1 MSGNDTLDLRDNAAM
16 DAVKTMLDGQP
27 DTHTLLIAGAPCS
40 GKTEFAL
47 AATLEG
53 ISRFGDAHVS
63 MVVSGRQTAD
73 KLSDR
78 IIRAV
83 GSTSSARPVTTLS
96 ALAFR
101 LLSSVR
107 ESERE
112 PLPKLLNGAEQDALL
127 RQVVAVHVR
136 HAQTGELCDTCEL
149 MRQYFA
155 TDDWVD
161 TVYGDDG
168 SEVSGGTR
176 STVTDQRVSGTSAS
190 KGQPRS
196 TSKGIGSSDVL
207 FARGVNDAF
216 VMQLRDMLARM
227 DELGLGAERED
238 EVLAMLA
245 DSQDSGEGYSLRV
258 ERLGIQW
265 RLAFAL
271 RHEYSQAVTDGY
283 PGEFRLDSSRLLV
296 EGAQAAAKVADAVL
310 PKLVVVDDFQD
321 LTLAGLTFLEILAH
335 RGVKLVLVGNPD
347 EAVQTFRGSYPE
359 YLFSRAQQ
367 PPLSAESM
375 TLPACRIRKVVGILH
390 GSDDVGKSGDS
401 RNLAD
406 KGSVVGPKISQ
417 SVDDEDNSGTACEN
431 GSAAA
436 VSYLDLLASRVSL
449 SIAANEDTSVALPD
463 RPGKLPRL
471 AGSLPITSLDPN
483 DPKLQ
488 DGSVRTALYRTS
500 REELDDVVWRIKEAH
515 LASGRQWND
524 IAVIAHD
531 NDTVRAFGERLRR
544 DGVPVRY
551 SAVTEP
557 LKDDPS
563 VQGLFALLELAKLRH
578 DGIEQTSM
586 SLTQTA
592 RYVRG
597 RVQTLLE
604 SPLVSLRAS
613 SSGSLSSSPA
623 RLAPVESVM
632 KAIASLAHVIDV
644 DDSAS
649 VQASRDVTVGDGLSN
664 QSESSLADDT
674 DVSGASAS
682 ADSSSHAT
690 SPDSQVL
697 DETKDEVGRA
707 DVVDVTAALPRLQ
720 QEWRELRDRVL
731 AARKQS
737 GVQVD
742 DSLVNASADGGEDE
756 ADMPLGVDALYIMLG
771 FDIAQQPSEASV
783 SQKHVKTGKRR
794 SSDCDEASGVADEVL
809 ELIGNVGGDLYSR
822 AFAHVWSLVGK
833 VEHGLSA
840 LPSREPQYALG
851 LAWDACRVA
860 NSWQCQALVNND
872 EGRAANDR
880 LDVMMRLFAYASGSG
895 AKQSVED
902 FIAGVRSMRIEA
914 DSLAKVAPIDQ
925 AVTLST
931 PAGAADGH
939 WPLVFVPQIQQDV
952 WPNLAERNTMFGGEN
967 LAEIVL
973 HGRMGNERKQQAG
986 CVDPELAQVLSA
998 EQKSFL
1004 VALTRAGEQVMLS
1017 AVLSDDTVP
1026 SDFLYTY
1033 MPERFDRVRD
1043 ADPEMRD
1050 YAQLA
1055 DSDRFAGLDTDPRG
1069 LVAAARIE
1077 LMRQSDTNTVQTDG
1091 ADGVNGGS
1099 NSGSA
1104 GDSTGGNAA
1113 GVGDSTGGDFSDAR
1127 SYSSDAGSESNDS
1140 CNNKDCSSMFIG
1152 TDAQS
1157 SARVRDAAVSLVLLD
1172 DVGLQ
1177 AADPDSWPYTYGV
1190 VDQNNNGNTD
1200 QNGIDTGSAN
1210 TLSPAVKSGG
1220 VNTVENASGDT
1231 AYQGGGGSSSA
1242 SGDSMAGGPARTSVK
1257 NSASNKYD
1265 VVAQEALKTD
1275 SPVAASLPRASQ
1287 NESQSNQQTVLPSAP
1302 TVTLSPSQVDRIW
1315 ACPVCWMLES
1325 QFAGPRP
1332 SNAATNYGSVIHK
1345 VAQMASAKGLDNP
1358 DFMAERSSH
1367 ERIASITSQMMDMY
1381 RQLTD
1386 DADTIDDPEQRY
1398 NAEGKDEGAEQTLTD
1413 IATYF
1418 VNSNDSDYPH
1428 GNLKNFSVGRLRR
1441 AECEYEF
1448 ASKFDVEDIRAAYNA
1463 IDGIEPVTNAE
1474 LVAIM
1479 GVLNGGWPSG
1489 MQPDLQIRLTGRI
1502 DRMEWRDSG
1511 DGNEHVRLIDW
1522 KTGHKHDGKQMFN
1535 DLQLVCYQLGLAF
1548 PESNQPTDTEGAA
1561 STYLPNAGLHGV
1573 DAIKAMPDITQSAL
1587 FDVDL
1592 ASSPGQGYGADE
1604 TLFQPP
1610 LFHAG
1615 TLNATG
1621 FTRRSHYAE
1630 LQKLADLPDPPTEA
1644 PEGVSAQAWQQ
1655 LLSLRGTQAVWA
1667 LTMISRIFYAA
1678 AASRSKT
1685 LVARPQSSH
1694 VQFCRMK
1701 TVCPACAGEVDTVYE
1716 VRRG

>member
-1 MSGNDTLDLRDNAAM
+1 MSGNDTLGLRENAAM
-16 DAVKTMLDGQP
+16 DAVKTMLDEQS

-53 ISRFGDAHVS
+53 ISRFGDAQVS
-63 MVVSGRQTAD
+63 MAVSGRQAAD

-78 IIRAV
+78 VIRAV

-136 HAQTGELCDTCEL
+136 HARTGELCDTCEL

-155 TDDWVD
+155 ADDWVD
-161 TVYGDDG
+161 TVYGDDPSEAGGRPRG
-168 SEVSGGTR
+168 S
-176 STVTDQRVSGTSAS
+176 VTDQRVSSAS
-190 KGQPRS
+190 TLKEQPRS

-207 FARGVNDAF
+207 FTRGVNDAF

-245 DSQDSGEGYSLRV
+245 DLQDSGEEYSLRV

-271 RHEYSQAVTDGY
+271 RREYLQAVSDGY

-296 EGAQAAAKVADAVL
+296 EGAQAATQVADAVI

-321 LTLAGLTFLEILAH
+321 LTLAGLTFLETLAQ

-375 TLPACRIRKVVGILH
+375 ALPACRIRRVVGISH
-390 GSDDVGKSGDS
+390 GSDDGGKSDDS
-401 RNLAD
+401 RNLTD
-406 KGSVVGPKISQ
+406 KGSVSEPEISQ
-417 SVDDEDNSGTACEN
+417 SVGSENNTGTACEN
-431 GSAAA
+431 GSAAS

-471 AGSLPITSLDPN
+471 AGSLPIAPLDSN

-488 DGSVRTALYRTS
+488 DSSVKTALYRTP

-515 LASGRQWND
+515 LASSRQWND

-551 SAVTEP
+551 SAVTKP

-563 VQGLFALLELAKLRH
+563 VQGLFALLELAGLRH

-586 SLTQTA
+586 SLMQTA
-592 RYVRG
+592 RYVRS
-597 RVQTLLE
+597 RVQALLE
-604 SPLVSLRAS
+604 SPLVSLRT
-613 SSGSLSSSPA
+613 SSGGAVSQSPA

-632 KAIASLAHVIDV
+632 KAIASLAHVIDGEV
-644 DDSAS
+644 SAPLQPS
-649 VQASRDVTVGDGLSN
+649 QDMTVGDGLSS
-664 QSESSLADDT
+664 QIKSSSENDT
-674 DVSGASAS
+674 DISDASAF
-682 ADSSSHAT
+682 ADSASTAASS
-690 SPDSQVL
+690 DSQVL
-697 DETKDEVGRA
+697 NETKDKADRA
-707 DVVDVTAALPRLQ
+707 GIVDVTATLPRLQ

-731 AARKQS
+731 AVRKQS

-742 DSLVNASADGGEDE
+742 DSLVNAGADGGGDE
-756 ADMPLGVDALYIMLG
+756 TGMPLGMDALYIMLA
-771 FDIAQQPSEASV
+771 FDIAQQPSEASG
-783 SQKHVKTGKRR
+783 SQKHVKTGKKR
-794 SSDCDEASGVADEVL
+794 SSDFDEASGVADEVL
-809 ELIGNVGGDLYSR
+809 ELIGKVGGDLYSR
-822 AFAHVWSLVGK
+822 AFAHVWRLVGK
-833 VEHGLSA
+833 VEQGLSS

-851 LAWDACRVA
+851 LAWDACHVA

-902 FIAGVRSMRIEA
+902 FIASVRSMRIEA

-931 PAGAADGH
+931 PAGAAGGH
-939 WPLVFVPQIQQDV
+939 WPLVFVTQVQQDV

-973 HGRMGNERKQQAG
+973 HGGMGDERQQQAG
-986 CVDPELAQVLSA
+986 GIDPELAQVLSA

-1017 AVLSDDTVP
+1017 AVLSDDAVP

-1033 MPERFDRVRD
+1033 VPERFDRVRD
-1043 ADPEMRD
+1043 ADPETRD

-1055 DSDRFAGLDTDPRG
+1055 DSDRFAGLDTDPSG

-1077 LMRQSDTNTVQTDG
+1077 LMHQSDTNTIQADG
-1091 ADGVNGGS
+1091 TDGVNGS
-1099 NSGSA
+1099 SSSGSA
-1104 GDSTGGNAA
+1104 GDFTGGNAG
-1113 GVGDSTGGDFSDAR
+1113 GVGDSTSGGSSDAR
-1127 SYSSDAGSESNDS
+1127 SESDDS
-1140 CNNKDCSSMFIG
+1140 CHNKDYSSMFIG

-1157 SARVRDAAVSLVLLD
+1157 SARVRDAAVSLALLD
-1172 DVGLQ
+1172 DAGLQ
-1177 AADPDSWPYTYGV
+1177 AADPDTWPYTFGV
-1190 VDQNNNGNTD
+1190 ADEKDSGNAAQNVVGAGSENILGLADENGSVNTAENANNG
-1200 QNGIDTGSAN
+1200 
-1210 TLSPAVKSGG
+1210 
-1220 VNTVENASGDT
+1220 TVDRDDS
-1231 AYQGGGGSSSA
+1231 QSSVV
-1242 SGDSMAGGPARTSVK
+1242 SGDSITDGSAQISGG
-1257 NSASNKYD
+1257 NSASDEYH
-1265 VVAQEALKTD
+1265 AMTQEALNVD
-1275 SPVAASLPRASQ
+1275 SSAATSLPRTLQ
-1287 NESQSNQQTVLPSAP
+1287 NESQSDQPTALPSAP

-1332 SNAATNYGSVIHK
+1332 SNVATNYGSIIHK
-1345 VAQMASAKGLDNP
+1345 VAQMASVKGLDSP
-1358 DFMAERSSH
+1358 DFMADHSSD
-1367 ERIASITSQMMDMY
+1367 ERIAGITSQMMDMY
-1381 RQLTD
+1381 HELADDTD
-1386 DADTIDDPEQRY
+1386 AIDDPEQRY
-1398 NAEGKDEGAEQTLTD
+1398 SAEGKDEGAKQTLTD

-1418 VNSNDSDYPH
+1418 VNSNDGDYPH
-1428 GNLKNFSVGRLRR
+1428 GNLKNFSVGRLHR

-1448 ASKFDVEDIRAAYNA
+1448 AAKFDVEDIRAAYNA
-1463 IDGIEPVTNAE
+1463 IDGIEPITSAE

-1502 DRMEWRDSG
+1502 DRMEWRDLG

-1548 PESNQPTDTEGAA
+1548 PEPNQPTDIEGAA
-1561 STYLPNAGLHGV
+1561 STHLPNAGLRGV

-1587 FDVDL
+1587 FDVDS

-1621 FTRRSHYAE
+1621 FTRRSHYAN
-1630 LQKLADLPDPPTEA
+1630 LQKLADLPDMPTEA

-1655 LLSLRGTQAVWA
+1655 FLSLRGTQAVWA

-1678 AASRSKT
+1678 AASRSKS
-1685 LVARPQSSH
+1685 LVAHPQASH
-1694 VQFCRMK
+1694 VQYCKMK